1 MVVETTDILVHQ
13 SLGRKMT
20 TLYQQSVPVLVK
32 YLKNLSFML
41 QKGAKFCDDKEIK
54 HEDLLT
60 YRLISDM
67 RGYVTGFSCESRLT
81 LVRLPYQV
89 QSCSNT
95 AKFLA
100 SRLGAQN
107 IPTFEDDEQTF
118 EQLQARITRTI
129 EVLEGVDPEVING
142 KENDEIIMESKMGN
156 FRFTSQRYVS
166 EYVIPNFHFHLTSAY
181 CIMRTQGVPLGAFD
195 YLKDVFEKV

>member
-1 MVVETTDILVHQ
+1 
-13 SLGRKMT
+13 MT
-20 TLYQQSVPVLVK
+20 TLYKQSIPVLVK

-41 QKGAKFCDDKEIK
+41 QKGAKFCEEKSIK
-54 HEDLLT
+54 HEDMLS

-67 RGYVTGFSCESRLT
+67 RG
-81 LVRLPYQV
+81 LPFQV

-95 AKFLA
+95 AKFVA
-100 SRLGAQN
+100 SRFGAPN
-107 IPTFEDDEQTF
+107 VTVFEDNEETF
-118 EQLQARITRTI
+118 EQLQDRIAKTVEI
-129 EVLEGVDPEVING
+129 LESVEPDLING
-142 KENDEIIMESKMGN
+142 KEDVEILVEAKMGT
-156 FRFTSQRYVS
+156 FRFTGERYIN

>member
-1 MVVETTDILVHQ
+1 
-13 SLGRKMT
+13 MT

-41 QKGAKFCDDKEIK
+41 QKGAKFCDDKEMK

-67 RGYVTGFSCESRLT
+67 RGKVTRISSKPRLT

-129 EVLEGVDPEVING
+129 EVLDGVDPEVING
-142 KENDEIIMESKMGN
+142 KENEEIIMESKMGN
-156 FRFTSQRYVS
+156 FHFTGQRYVS